1 MANANINHSNI
12 DGLREIQELTQS
24 LERLDLS
31 EKDKIKFAKNIQN
44 VFRKNLNILI
54 AGATGSGKS
63 NTIRALFDEGKMSEQ
78 DRRNLRISDSA
89 NANNGNSLLQSRQKP
104 YLVG

>member
-12 DGLREIQELTQS
+12 DGSREIQELTQS

-63 NTIRALFDEGKMSEQ
+63 TTIRALFDEGKMSEQ
-78 DRRNLRISDSA
+78 DRRNLRISD
-89 NANNGNSLLQSRQKP
+89 NAKP
-104 YLVG
+104 QTMEIRSY

>member
-12 DGLREIQELTQS
+12 DGSREIQELTQS

-31 EKDKIKFAKNIQN
+31 EKDKTKFAKNIQN

-54 AGATGSGKS
+54 AGLRGLAKAPLS
-63 NTIRALFDEGKMSEQ
+63 ALCLMRVK
-78 DRRNLRISDSA
+78 
-89 NANNGNSLLQSRQKP
+89 
-104 YLVG
+104 